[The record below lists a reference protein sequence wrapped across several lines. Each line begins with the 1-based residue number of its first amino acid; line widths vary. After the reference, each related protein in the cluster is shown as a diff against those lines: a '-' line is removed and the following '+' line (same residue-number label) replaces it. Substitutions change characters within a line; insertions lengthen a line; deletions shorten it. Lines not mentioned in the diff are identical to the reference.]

1 MGKLGRYQLIGRLA
15 TGGMAEVY
23 LALSG
28 NLSGYRTLVVV
39 KRILPHLACNEQF
52 VRMFLDEARIESHL
66 DHPNVV
72 RIIEVG
78 HDGDEYFLAMELVQG
93 KPLSTVLRRGGRDN
107 APLMPPL
114 AAYIIAQAANGLGYA
129 HTMIDSD
136 GKPMQ
141 IVHRD
146 VSPQNIL
153 ISFEGAV
160 KIIDF
165 GIARAHGR
173 GTRTNPGGL
182 KGKIQYMS
190 PEQASAAEVDP
201 RSDVFA
207 LGVVLWEVL
216 VGRRLFY
223 RDNELAM
230 MRAVVEEPIPL
241 PSQFCSIPAE
251 LEAVVMRALDR
262 DPNRRFHTAQE
273 MGLALE
279 RYAFTNGSFS
289 PQQLATYMKLLFA
302 SDFLQWK
309 RTISSAMEME
319 ATPFGPTVADGH
331 VCSTGHPDPLSS
343 GATLALRQGAPS
355 EDGDGGQPDGAT
367 ATPIM
372 PAAGSFVAAA
382 APSAHDRL
390 WVYGGIA
397 SLAMI
402 SIAGVLVLS
411 QPRMPSRPPKLMSA
425 RIEALA
431 PAPLKTEMLLP
442 SQAAPR
448 LEVSA
453 AGDATPIPSMLPP
466 APTVP
471 AEAVAPV
478 LPLVP
483 GSPPIPP
490 PNSARAE
497 VPAPTPVVAA
507 MTTAPP
513 GVSAPRK
520 TKDPH
525 AQRVRAAKLSRASV
539 ARSRRIGILDLPRVH
554 QSPPAHSAGNLRL
567 SHAFDEPPPASRRQ
581 EEASP
586 SPSSE
591 HRRNPF
597 D

>member
-1 MGKLGRYQLIGRLA
+1 
-15 TGGMAEVY
+15 MAEVY

-78 HDGDEYFLAMELVQG
+78 HDGDEYFLAMELIQG

-153 ISFEGAV
+153 VSFEGAV
-160 KIIDF
+160 KVIDF

-241 PSQFCSIPAE
+241 PSQFASIPAE
-251 LEAVVMRALDR
+251 LEDIVMRALDR
-262 DPNRRFHTAQE
+262 DPNGRFHTAQE

-289 PQQLATYMKLLFA
+289 PHQLATYMKLLFA

-319 ATPFGPTVADGH
+319 ATPFGPTVTDGH

-343 GATLALRQGAPS
+343 GATLALRHGAQS
-355 EDGDGGQPDGAT
+355 EDGDNVPPDGAT
-367 ATPIM
+367 ETPIM

-411 QPRMPSRPPKLMSA
+411 QPRMASRRVEMAPKLMSA

-431 PAPLKTEMLLP
+431 PAPPKTETLLP
-442 SQAAPR
+442 LQAAPR
-448 LEVSA
+448 IEVTA
-453 AGDATPIPSMLPP
+453 TGEATPIPSMLPP

-471 AEAVAPV
+471 AAAVAPV
-478 LPLVP
+478 LPWVP
-483 GSPPIPP
+483 VAP
-490 PNSARAE
+490 PNAMPSTARAE
-497 VPAPTPVVAA
+497 GQAASPVVAA
-507 MTTAPP
+507 MATTPP
-513 GVSAPRK
+513 GSPAKRK

-525 AQRVRAAKLSRASV
+525 AQRVRPAKLSQASV
-539 ARSRRIGILDLPRVH
+539 ARSRRISISDLPRVRP
-554 QSPPAHSAGNLRL
+554 SPPAHSTGSLRL
-567 SHAFDEPPPASRRQ
+567 SHAIDDLPMPARRQ